1 MVMLSSDGSTK
12 AFLAELA
19 RQGKKR
25 HLENKTSILRT
36 ASEVEQQEYMKNIR
50 FWRYG
55 SKNKTVL

>member
-50 FWRYG
+50 F
-55 SKNKTVL
+55 